1 MAETLDVNIIS
12 DNIIDVQD
20 ILQYVNVEFDVDIK
34 VIGIKRMDNWKYENS
49 FQIVDNKKIISYID
63 DNKIIWYDMKISYDI
78 CCGIYI
84 EKTFDKYCT
93 CFWVD
98 TKELYYLLNNKSLEI
113 FDSICNALIAKADIY
128 KITLAAI
135 GIESSFEYSGSD
147 IETIKNCS
155 DILRWMIFN
164 SNITQLNG
172 FVKINELNNC
182 KIFSC

>member
-1 MAETLDVNIIS
+1 M
-12 DNIIDVQD
+12 
-20 ILQYVNVEFDVDIK
+20 F
-34 VIGIKRMDNWKYENS
+34 
-49 FQIVDNKKIISYID
+49 
-63 DNKIIWYDMKISYDI
+63 
-78 CCGIYI
+78 
-84 EKTFDKYCT
+84 TFATEQCMN
-93 CFWVD
+93 
-98 TKELYYLLNNKSLEI
+98 LLNNKSLEI